1 MLAAAG
7 RSHSGVGNHVAACA
21 AQRRMRPCTS
31 ARWPAGSA
39 ASQGSAPAAAAHG
52 LAGARRRRRVER
64 GRGAPAPV
72 AQERALL
79 ERLVQRRTRADHHP
93 AFQVIARPCLE
104 ANRAWPGLAW
114 ASRSS
119 GGALTGRVLVR
130 APLQQA
136 RHDRLDR
143 PDSWTACSWIGL
155 LTGSTARGSKA
166 EQRAEVGNG
175 ATPPP
180 PTPHPPACRPTWR
193 RWRRPWSAACRQAAA
208 TAVTHRQQG
217 PPSAYGAWAGG
228 RTLF

>member
-1 MLAAAG
+1 MRKGPARAARRRALRSPCGPGASTAPVSGATRCTRWVLPVLAAAG
-7 RSHSGVGNHVAACA
+7 RSHSGVGSHVAACA

-104 ANRAWPGLAW
+104 ARQGLAW
-114 ASRSS
+114 AGLGFPQQRRSAHRA
-119 GGALTGRVLVR
+119 GLGAG
-130 APLQQA
+130 
-136 RHDRLDR
+136 
-143 PDSWTACSWIGL
+143 
-155 LTGSTARGSKA
+155 
-166 EQRAEVGNG
+166 
-175 ATPPP
+175 
-180 PTPHPPACRPTWR
+180 PPAT
-193 RWRRPWSAACRQAAA
+193 
-208 TAVTHRQQG
+208 G
-217 PPSAYGAWAGG
+217 PS
-228 RTLF
+228 